1 MSEINHSNTTSLMLE
16 EIMQIIHKNARQSR
30 VEYQRSKK
38 RAREI
43 DKEFAKARE
52 EQERARA
59 EAREEQERAKEEA
72 RKERERAKEEH
83 ARAMEKSR
91 EEQER
96 AKKEH
101 ARAIKKSRK
110 DHAKVMKEY
119 AELRELF
126 RQSAEQIKQTDEAI
140 KTMSKE
146 LKEQTKRTDAE
157 LGRFGNRLGEIIEH
171 LVAAGVA
178 DRFDEIGYHFHGV
191 SSGNFKAKDA
201 KGQTIA
207 EVDVLLE
214 NDDCFIAIEVKAKPR
229 MDDIAWHINQL
240 KILQKYFMEH
250 REKEKKVIG
259 ALAGAVFAD
268 HVKKAVIEKGLYAIV
283 QSGDTI
289 KIDVPQDFKPKLF

>member
-1 MSEINHSNTTSLMLE
+1 MFE

-30 VEYQRSKK
+30 LEYQRFKK
-38 RAREI
+38 RSREI
-43 DKEFAKARE
+43 DKKFAEARE
-52 EQERARA
+52 EQLR
-59 EAREEQERAKEEA
+59 AREEQERAKEEA
-72 RKERERAKEEH
+72 RKK
-83 ARAMEKSR
+83 
-91 EEQER
+91 QER
-96 AKKEH
+96 AREKH
-101 ARAIKKSRK
+101 VRAMKKSRK
-110 DHAKVMKEY
+110 EHAKVMKEY
-119 AELRELF
+119 ADIKELF

-140 KTMSKE
+140 DRMSEEWKE
-146 LKEQTKRTDAE
+146 RAKRTDAE

-178 DRFDEIGYHFHGV
+178 DRFNEIGYHFHGV

-214 NDDCFIAIEVKAKPR
+214 NDDCFVAIEVKAKPR

-268 HVKKAVIEKGLYAIV
+268 HIKKAVIENGLYAIV